1 MFLLWLLMRRLALG
15 LPTVLQLCNDPPLL
29 FHEHGVCEFAHPEL
43 KLGSGVSFPDKIWAL
58 VDSNRLGHVM
68 EPAMVLLSEHFFVVK
83 AVPFSRQHLQW
94 MDALATRR
102 FIMSSWSS
110 PEVLHVCVEIPPAY
124 RSTYISCSRS
134 FLGPRAPHTEHRLW
148 HLHHEY
154 GAPPMALAIHAPFP
168 CDYEEAVITQI
179 NLLNRAELLDALES
193 PYLDRRCHLTML
205 VEPSPTSR
213 SEPRKR
219 FASTRVAEMFR
230 NECSKPGFH
239 ELCFRCLDETEL
251 IALLLLRRFSP
262 KAVGVPKVGGTIECK
277 ECFRRRHPPLPP
289 LPSRSFIFTAPSVT
303 PL

>member
-1 MFLLWLLMRRLALG
+1 
-15 LPTVLQLCNDPPLL
+15 
-29 FHEHGVCEFAHPEL
+29 
-43 KLGSGVSFPDKIWAL
+43 
-58 VDSNRLGHVM
+58 M
-68 EPAMVLLSEHFFVVK
+68 EPAMVLRSEHFFVVE

-94 MDALATRR
+94 MDGLATRR
-102 FIMSSWSS
+102 FIMSSWSFS
-110 PEVLHVCVEIPPAY
+110 EVLQVYVEMPPAY

-134 FLGPRAPHTEHRLW
+134 FFGPRASHTEHQLW

-168 CDYEEAVITQI
+168 CDYEEVVITQI
-179 NLLNRAELLDALES
+179 NLLNGAELLDALES
-193 PYLDRRCHLTML
+193 PYLDRRCHLIML

-219 FASTRVAEMFR
+219 FASTRVAEMFW
-230 NECSKPGFH
+230 NERSKSGFH

-251 IALLLLRRFSP
+251 ITLLLLRRFSP

-277 ECFRRRHPPLPP
+277 ECFRPHQPPLPP
-289 LPSRSFIFTAPSVT
+289 LPSFVYFRPPSIT